1 MKCVD
6 LMQPLEPCP
15 FCGKRPAPRIGA
27 RGGDSE
33 YYLFYEIKCDN
44 CKISMSKTSSYTD
57 SYKGTLFN
65 EVLQDMAEVV
75 NKWNTRGTNNEN

>member
-1 MKCVD
+1 MKYVD

-15 FCGKRPAPRIGA
+15 FCGKRPVPRINA
-27 RGGDSE
+27 RGGSLE
-33 YYLFYEIKCDN
+33 HFFLYEIKCDN
-44 CKISMSKTSSYTD
+44 CKISMSKSSSYVELQ
-57 SYKGTLFN
+57 KGLLFS